1 MFSPRRQLARVGPTK
16 VPRAE
21 AVWGVV
27 RGRLSDGSS
36 TSWNRPMRIPRL
48 KLQGGLALVAA
59 ASVCLWL
66 QGIGVTVLVCGIVVL
81 ALMFVSLRNRGRV
94 LGEIKAEE
102 GRGRSLTLAGLVGYS
117 IAIALA
123 FVWVASIWAW
133 QVFEHEADKLRQ
145 PIAPRARA
153 NP

>member
-1 MFSPRRQLARVGPTK
+1 
-16 VPRAE
+16 
-21 AVWGVV
+21 
-27 RGRLSDGSS
+27 
-36 TSWNRPMRIPRL
+36 
-48 KLQGGLALVAA
+48 
-59 ASVCLWL
+59 
-66 QGIGVTVLVCGIVVL
+66 VTVLVCGIVVL